1 MSTLNTTNIKHASS
15 SSNSIVLAADGTF
28 TGNITNRPNRN
39 ILINGDMRICQR
51 SSSTTSIN
59 AYIVDRWRSY
69 GGALDCTISQQTD
82 ATAYPRSQTAL
93 RLHRTSGTSQTNN
106 TGLCQGVETLN
117 SKPYAGE
124 TLTLSFKARCGANFS
139 SASNALTAT
148 IAAGEGTDE
157 NPVGMTNTNSGSS
170 AVTLTTSVQSFSLSY
185 AVPADKTQL
194 RVSFA
199 YTPSGTAGAND
210 WFEITEC
217 QLEVGSLPS
226 DFEYRDY
233 GSELQRCLRYYWRAG
248 EGTSLASNSPLALG
262 WARTTTLAQLV
273 ADFPVPMRAAPT
285 AIETTGTASD
295 YDVSNLASGFSCTAV
310 PTFDGAST
318 TRSNIYFTVGSGLT
332 AGAGARGVTDGAG
345 KYIAFSAEL

>member
-51 SSSTTSIN
+51 STSTTSIN

-82 ATAYPRSQTAL
+82 ATAYPRSRTAL

-106 TGLCQGVETLN
+106 TGLAQGVETLN

-157 NPVGMTNTNSGSS
+157 NPVGMTNTNSNSS
-170 AVTLTTSVQSFSLSY
+170 AVTLTTSVQSFSVSY

-199 YTPSGTAGAND
+199 YTPTGTAGAND

-217 QLEVGSLPS
+217 QLEVGSVPS

-233 GSELQRCLRYYWRAG
+233 QSELARCQRYYEHTYN
-248 EGTSLASNSPLALG
+248 EGIAPGANSSVGGYYGGHSGDGSNNVVWS
-262 WARTTTLAQLV
+262 
-273 ADFPVPMRAAPT
+273 
-285 AIETTGTASD
+285 
-295 YDVSNLASGFSCTAV
+295 SCFAVRKRAV
-310 PTFDGAST
+310 PTMTFYTDSGTSGSWNYQKDGTNST
-318 TRSNIYFTVGSGLT
+318 ATVTFFRNSQTYAGGYL
-332 AGAGARGVTDGAG
+332 GAGGSAAWNGVTIYGHWTA
-345 KYIAFSAEL
+345 SAEL